1 MPPRPDLGVDPHVT
15 SALGRGLGQKADM
28 DNVGVATDGGC
39 GGQGVSQAAEDVK
52 PLDQHLLGITQHE
65 ANGEAWL
72 ELVCREGDQVA
83 NVESKK
89 D

>member
-15 SALGRGLGQKADM
+15 SALGHGLGQKADM
-28 DNVGVATDGGC
+28 DNVRVVTDGGC
-39 GGQGVSQAAEDVK
+39 GGQGVLQAAEDVK
-52 PLDQHLLGITQHE
+52 PLDQHLLGITE

-72 ELVCREGDQVA
+72 ELVCHEGNQVA
-83 NVESKK
+83 NMESKK

>member
-1 MPPRPDLGVDPHVT
+1 MAAV
-15 SALGRGLGQKADM
+15 
-28 DNVGVATDGGC
+28 VGKVF
-39 GGQGVSQAAEDVK
+39 SQAAEDVK
-52 PLDQHLLGITQHE
+52 PLDQHLLGITQHK

-72 ELVCREGDQVA
+72 ELVCREGDQIA